1 MPKAEEFNTTN
12 RRAFLTTTAA
22 AVVAGAVMA
31 LSPSAEADPI
41 FAAMDAHR
49 DRLDVTDRAN
59 ERLAAAGPDGDSRPM
74 QAALWAELAAAKALI
89 ETAPTTRAGLRALE
103 SYLRKDRNNNARM
116 GIQMTGTMES
126 GRTYTWSSGGPES
139 VDWLIAKRAAEI
151 VGVA

>member
-1 MPKAEEFNTTN
+1 
-12 RRAFLTTTAA
+12 
-22 AVVAGAVMA
+22 MA
-31 LSPSAEADPI
+31 LTPSADADPI

-49 DRLDVTDRAN
+49 DRMDVTDRAN

-74 QAALWAELAAAKALI
+74 QAALWAEHAAAKALI

-103 SYLRKDRNNNARM
+103 SYLREDRNNNARM

>member
-1 MPKAEEFNTTN
+1 
-12 RRAFLTTTAA
+12 
-22 AVVAGAVMA
+22 
-31 LSPSAEADPI
+31 
-41 FAAMDAHR
+41 
-49 DRLDVTDRAN
+49 
-59 ERLAAAGPDGDSRPM
+59 M

>member
-1 MPKAEEFNTTN
+1 
-12 RRAFLTTTAA
+12 
-22 AVVAGAVMA
+22 
-31 LSPSAEADPI
+31 
-41 FAAMDAHR
+41 
-49 DRLDVTDRAN
+49 
-59 ERLAAAGPDGDSRPM
+59 M
-74 QAALWAELAAAKALI
+74 QAALWAEHAAAKALI

-103 SYLRKDRNNNARM
+103 SYLREDRNNNARM